1 MFRRR
6 CALLPLGAARGDEAL
21 NTWEH
26 IAFAEWLER
35 HGRPGEGRREAR
47 LWDAFEAELSFW
59 EAQEFYGPSE
69 AMESLD
75 SPDFEDDFCRE
86 DDEDSQAG
94 FD

>member
-26 IAFAEWLER
+26 IAFAEWLEL

-47 LWDAFEAELSFW
+47 LWHAFEAESAYW
-59 EAQEFYGPSE
+59 EAQEFYGPD
-69 AMESLD
+69 SLD
-75 SPDFEDDFCRE
+75 SPDFEDDFYRE
-86 DDEDSQAG
+86 DDEDSGDG